1 MQRIGAHAN
10 NGAIPAWMRPVS
22 AELAA
27 LLPRVVVIARQ
38 AGAAIMPYF
47 RGAYATAHKDDRSP
61 VTDADHAA
69 DDAIKPALA
78 ALLPGVAV
86 VTEESVATA
95 PAPESLADVRYWLVD
110 PLDGTKEFVAHR
122 AEFTVNIALIEKG
135 RPVLGVLHL
144 PPVNVTYAASGP
156 GAAVRIAGDAP
167 PERIEAREAPAAGL
181 VVAHSRSHSKWNDLD
196 DFLKPYRVA
205 ERMIMGSALKFGLI
219 AEGRAD
225 LYPRLGP
232 TSEWDTAAGQAI
244 LEAAGGSVVDHQGR
258 RLGYGKPRFLNPP
271 FVARGRGAS

>member
-1 MQRIGAHAN
+1 M
-10 NGAIPAWMRPVS
+10 S

-27 LLPRVVVIARQ
+27 LLPYVVAIARE
-38 AGAAIMPYF
+38 AGAAIMPFF
-47 RGAYATAHKDDRSP
+47 RGEYATAHKDDRSP

-69 DDAIKPALA
+69 DAVIKPALA

-86 VTEESVATA
+86 VTEESVASA
-95 PAPESLADVRYWLVD
+95 PAPESLGELRYWLVD

-122 AEFTVNIALIEKG
+122 AEFTVNIALVEKG
-135 RPVLGVLHL
+135 RPVLGVLHV
-144 PPVNVTYAASGP
+144 PPTGVTYAAAGP
-156 GAAVRIAGDAP
+156 GTAVKIAGDSP
-167 PERIEAREAPAAGL
+167 PERIAARASPAAGL
-181 VVAHSRSHSKWNDLD
+181 VVAHSRSHSRWNDLE

-205 ERMIMGSALKFGLI
+205 ERTIMGSALKFGLI

-244 LEAAGGSVVDHQGR
+244 LEAAGGSVLDHQGR

-271 FVARGRGAS
+271 FVARGRGEGAAP

>member
-1 MQRIGAHAN
+1 
-10 NGAIPAWMRPVS
+10 VS

-27 LLPRVVVIARQ
+27 LLPRVVAIARQ

-47 RGAYATAHKDDRSP
+47 RGEYATAQKEDRSP

-69 DDAIKPALA
+69 DAAIKPALA

-86 VTEESVATA
+86 VTEESVAAA
-95 PAPESLADVRYWLVD
+95 PAPETLAEARYWLVD

-135 RPVLGVLHL
+135 RPVLGVLHV
-144 PPVNVTYAASGP
+144 PAENVTYAAAGP
-156 GAAVRIAGDAP
+156 GTAVKIAGEGA
-167 PERIEAREAPAAGL
+167 PERIAARAAPAEGI
-181 VVAHSRSHSKWNDLD
+181 VVAHSRSHNKWNDLEA
-196 DFLKPYRVA
+196 FLAPYRIADRIVK
-205 ERMIMGSALKFGLI
+205 GSALKFGLI
-219 AEGRAD
+219 AEGTAD

-244 LEAAGGSVVDHQGR
+244 LEAAGGSVADHQGR
-258 RLGYGKPRFLNPP
+258 PLGYGKAKFRNPP
-271 FVARGRGAS
+271 FVARGKTAETRP

>member
-1 MQRIGAHAN
+1 M
-10 NGAIPAWMRPVS
+10 S

-27 LLPRVVVIARQ
+27 LLPHVVAIARS

-47 RGAYATAHKDDRSP
+47 RGEYVTEHKDDRSP

-69 DDAIKPALA
+69 DAAIKPALA

-86 VTEESVATA
+86 VTEESVASA
-95 PAPESLADVRYWLVD
+95 PAPETLAQLRYWLVD

-122 AEFTVNIALIEKG
+122 AEFTVNIALVANG
-135 RPVLGVLHL
+135 HPVLGVLHV
-144 PPVNVTYAASGP
+144 PPENLTYAAAGP
-156 GAAVRIAGDAP
+156 GTAVKIAGEAP
-167 PERIEAREAPAAGL
+167 PERIEARAAPVQGL
-181 VVAHSRSHSKWNDLD
+181 VVAHSRSHSRWNDLD
-196 DFLKPYRVA
+196 DFLRPYRVA
-205 ERMIMGSALKFGLI
+205 ERVIIGSALKFGLI

-244 LEAAGGSVVDHQGR
+244 LEAAGGSVVDRQGR
-258 RLGYGKPRFLNPP
+258 RLAYGKPRFLNPP
-271 FVARGRGAS
+271 FVARGRSAPS

>member
-1 MQRIGAHAN
+1 
-10 NGAIPAWMRPVS
+10 VS

-27 LLPRVVVIARQ
+27 LLPHVVAIARR

-47 RGAYATAHKDDRSP
+47 RGDYVTSHKEDRSP

-69 DDAIKPALA
+69 DAAIKPALA

-86 VTEESVATA
+86 VTEESVASA
-95 PAPESLADVRYWLVD
+95 PTPEALGASRYWLVD

-122 AEFTVNIALIEKG
+122 AAFTVNIALVEKG
-135 RPVLGVLHL
+135 RPVLGVLHV
-144 PPVNVTYAASGP
+144 PAANVTYAAA
-156 GAAVRIAGDAP
+156 GAGTAMKIEGEDAP
-167 PERIEAREAPAAGL
+167 QPIAARASPPGGL
-181 VVAHSRSHSKWNDLD
+181 VVAHSRSHNKWNDLEQ
-196 DFLKPYRVA
+196 FLAPYKVA
-205 ERMIMGSALKFGLI
+205 DRIIMGSALKFGII

-244 LEAAGGSVVDHQGR
+244 LEAAG
-258 RLGYGKPRFLNPP
+258 
-271 FVARGRGAS
+271 

>member
-1 MQRIGAHAN
+1 M
-10 NGAIPAWMRPVS
+10 S

-27 LLPRVVVIARQ
+27 LLPRVVAVAR
-38 AGAAIMPYF
+38 AASAAIMPYF
-47 RGAYATAHKDDRSP
+47 RGDYATAHKDDRSP

-69 DDAIKPALA
+69 DAVIKPALA

-86 VTEESVATA
+86 VTEESVAAA
-95 PAPESLADVRYWLVD
+95 PAPESLAELRYWLVD

-122 AEFTVNIALIEKG
+122 AEFTVNIALVENG
-135 RPVLGVLHL
+135 RPLLGVLHV
-144 PPVNVTYAASGP
+144 PPTGLTYAAAGP
-156 GAAVRIAGDAP
+156 GTAVKIAGDAP
-167 PERIEAREAPAAGL
+167 PERVAARAAPAAGL
-181 VVAHSRSHSKWNDLD
+181 VVTHSRSHSKWNDLD
-196 DFLKPYRVA
+196 DFLRPYRVS

-244 LEAAGGSVVDHQGR
+244 LEAAGGSVVDRQGR

-271 FVARGRGAS
+271 FVARGREDGAAP

>member
-1 MQRIGAHAN
+1 M
-10 NGAIPAWMRPVS
+10 P

-27 LLPRVVVIARQ
+27 LLPRVVAVARQ
-38 AGAAIMPYF
+38 AAAAIMPYF
-47 RGAYATAHKDDRSP
+47 RGAYATAHKEDRSP

-69 DDAIKPALA
+69 DAVIKPVLA

-95 PAPESLADVRYWLVD
+95 PAPETLAALRYWLVD

-122 AEFTVNIALIEKG
+122 AEFTVNIALVENG
-135 RPVLGVLHL
+135 RPVLGVLHVPATGL
-144 PPVNVTYAASGP
+144 TYAAAGP
-156 GAAVRIAGDAP
+156 GTAMKIAGEAP
-167 PERIEAREAPAAGL
+167 PERIEARAPPAAGL
-181 VVAHSRSHSKWNDLD
+181 VVAHSRSHSKWNDLE
-196 DFLKPYRVA
+196 DFLKPYRLAGRV
-205 ERMIMGSALKFGLI
+205 IMGSALKFGLI

-258 RLGYGKPRFLNPP
+258 PLAYGKPRFLNPP
-271 FVARGRGAS
+271 FVARGRAA

>member
-1 MQRIGAHAN
+1 M
-10 NGAIPAWMRPVS
+10 S

-27 LLPRVVVIARQ
+27 LLPAVVAIARK
-38 AGAAIMPYF
+38 AGAAIMRYF
-47 RGAYATAHKDDRSP
+47 RGEYATAHKDDRSP

-69 DDAIKPALA
+69 DAAIKPALA

-95 PAPESLADVRYWLVD
+95 PSPESLGAARYWLVD

-122 AEFTVNIALIEKG
+122 AEFTVNIALVEKG
-135 RPVLGVLHL
+135 RPVLGVLHV
-144 PPVNVTYAASGP
+144 PPENLTYAAAGP
-156 GAAVRIAGDAP
+156 GSAVKIAGDAP
-167 PERIEAREAPAAGL
+167 PAPIEARAAPEAGL
-181 VVAHSRSHSKWNDLD
+181 VVAHSRSHNRWNDLD

-205 ERMIMGSALKFGLI
+205 ERVIMGSALKFGLI

-244 LEAAGGSVVDHQGR
+244 LEAAGGSVVDREGR
-258 RLGYGKPRFLNPP
+258 RLAYGKPRFLNPP
-271 FVARGRGAS
+271 FVARGRL

>member
-1 MQRIGAHAN
+1 M
-10 NGAIPAWMRPVS
+10 S

-27 LLPRVVVIARQ
+27 LLPHVVAIARE
-38 AGAAIMPYF
+38 AGATIMPYF
-47 RGAYATAHKDDRSP
+47 RGAYATAHKEDRSP

-69 DDAIKPALA
+69 DAAIKPLLA

-86 VTEESVATA
+86 VTEESVAMA
-95 PAPESLADVRYWLVD
+95 PAPETLAELRYWLVD

-122 AEFTVNIALIEKG
+122 AEFTVNIALVEEG
-135 RPVLGVLHL
+135 RPVLGVLHV
-144 PPVNVTYAASGP
+144 PVANVTYAAAGP
-156 GAAVRIAGDAP
+156 GTAVKIAGDAP
-167 PERIEAREAPAAGL
+167 PERIAARAAPAKGL
-181 VVAHSRSHSKWNDLD
+181 VVAHSRSHNKWNDLE
-196 DFLKPYRVA
+196 DFLKPYGVA
-205 ERMIMGSALKFGLI
+205 ERVIMGSALKFGLI

-271 FVARGRGAS
+271 FVARGRGEGAGP